1 MNEFKSFFKEVG
13 GNEGGRRHY
22 ATRLDTYGC
31 GCEHNCAYCYARS
44 LLDFRGLWNPQ
55 EPAVADI
62 GKIRETIA
70 KQLRAGDTVRLG
82 GMTDC
87 FQPIEKRLGVT
98 RETIKALN
106 ARGVHYLIVTKSALV
121 EEALDILDPNLC
133 HVQVSITSTD
143 SAISK
148 RIEPGAS
155 LPSARIH
162 AVERLTREGIDCSVR
177 LSPFIPEF
185 VDLDILAS
193 IKCDKIL
200 IEFLRVNT
208 FIERWL
214 DGEADLSLYTYQHAG
229 YKHLPLWAKRD
240 LLERIHGFS
249 EVSVCED
256 VPSHWGWWH
265 TCVNANPDD
274 CCNLRK

>member
-1 MNEFKSFFKEVG
+1 MVEFKSFFKEAG
-13 GNEGGRRHY
+13 GNEGNRCHY

-31 GCEHNCAYCYARS
+31 GCEHNRAYCYARS
-44 LLDFRGLWNPQ
+44 LLDFRGLWKPDA
-55 EPAVADI
+55 PAVADI
-62 GKIRETIA
+62 TKIRELVG
-70 KQLRAGDTVRLG
+70 KLRSGSVVRLG

-106 ARGVHYLIVTKSALV
+106 ARGVRYLIVTKSALI
-121 EEALDILDPNLC
+121 EEYLDVLDPELA
-133 HVQVSITSTD
+133 HVQISITSTD
-143 SAISK
+143 AKISK

-155 LPSARIH
+155 LPAARIH
-162 AVERLTREGIDCSVR
+162 AVEKLTGAGIDTAVR
-177 LSPFIPEF
+177 LSPFVPEF
-185 VDLDILAS
+185 VDLDALAE
-193 IKCDKIL
+193 IKCDKL
-200 IEFLRVNT
+200 LVEFLRVNT

-214 DGEADLSLYTYQHAG
+214 AGSADLSLYTYPHAG

-240 LLERIHGFS
+240 LLEKIHGFS

-265 TCVNANPDD
+265 TCQNPNPDD
-274 CCNLRK
+274 CCNLR